1 MCASSTSP
9 PGAGEP
15 GDSGSSTEK
24 LGPLDGAPPPPPPSS
39 SSLFLS
45 PAGFGAPPP
54 PTWAGIL
61 SHDACVLTGRAADA
75 DMYIGG
81 VSVFRRVPRLF

>member
-9 PGAGEP
+9 QGPGEAG
-15 GDSGSSTEK
+15 GSGSSTEE
-24 LGPLDGAPPPPPPSS
+24 LGPPDGAPPPLPPSS
-39 SSLFLS
+39 SLLLS
-45 PAGFGAPPP
+45 PAGFGGPPP
-54 PTWAGIL
+54 PTLAGIL

-81 VSVFRRVPRLF
+81 VFVFRRDPRLF